1 MVKSNHF
8 EEIVTV
14 FRNYNLPE
22 NDMKLAGYSA
32 LIHRYELDVP
42 LPDVIAAISDK
53 HRNYSDGKW
62 RVFKTVQQPPPT
74 LLGQLTFAFRYE
86 GVDLLILKKLFETL
100 HKSEIESIIK
110 DQPTGRYSRRIWFL
124 YEWLLDEVLDTEDAA
139 SGNYVEA
146 LDPDLQYPG
155 PKRRSQR
162 HRVWNNLPGNRDFC
176 PLVRRTV
183 KLEALRGA
191 NLKKDIA
198 ETIGN
203 VHPDLL
209 ARASS
214 FLLLKDS
221 KASYAIEG
229 ETPPENRVQRWG
241 NAIAQSGQKE
251 LSEHELLRL
260 QELVIEDRRFVEMG
274 WRTQGGFVGV
284 HNRVDGKPI
293 PDHISARWQ
302 DVPQLVN
309 GLLLATETLINT
321 EYDAVL
327 ASACIAFGFVFIHPF
342 EDGNGRVHR
351 YLFHHVLA
359 RKEFAPPGL
368 VFPVSAV
375 ILDRI
380 NDYRKVLE
388 SFSKPRL
395 DFIRWKSTPDGNVDV
410 LNDTIDIYRYFD
422 ATTQAEFLYECVQET
437 VLKTLPDEV
446 QYLQAHDEMRSYL
459 QHHFDMPDKMMENLI
474 GFLRQHGGELS
485 KRALNKEFKMLTADE
500 VRLLEQKYQDI
511 FMV

>member
-176 PLVRRTV
+176 PLV
-183 KLEALRGA
+183 
-191 NLKKDIA
+191 
-198 ETIGN
+198 
-203 VHPDLL
+203 
-209 ARASS
+209 
-214 FLLLKDS
+214 
-221 KASYAIEG
+221 
-229 ETPPENRVQRWG
+229 
-241 NAIAQSGQKE
+241 
-251 LSEHELLRL
+251 
-260 QELVIEDRRFVEMG
+260 
-274 WRTQGGFVGV
+274 
-284 HNRVDGKPI
+284 
-293 PDHISARWQ
+293 
-302 DVPQLVN
+302 
-309 GLLLATETLINT
+309 
-321 EYDAVL
+321 
-327 ASACIAFGFVFIHPF
+327 
-342 EDGNGRVHR
+342 
-351 YLFHHVLA
+351 
-359 RKEFAPPGL
+359 
-368 VFPVSAV
+368 
-375 ILDRI
+375 
-380 NDYRKVLE
+380 
-388 SFSKPRL
+388 
-395 DFIRWKSTPDGNVDV
+395 
-410 LNDTIDIYRYFD
+410 
-422 ATTQAEFLYECVQET
+422 
-437 VLKTLPDEV
+437 
-446 QYLQAHDEMRSYL
+446 
-459 QHHFDMPDKMMENLI
+459 
-474 GFLRQHGGELS
+474 
-485 KRALNKEFKMLTADE
+485 
-500 VRLLEQKYQDI
+500 
-511 FMV
+511 